1 MDSLFLLRHSQ
12 TLRLALGPC
21 GTTEDPSFI
30 VVIGLI
36 NHVEHLTYQTGQ
48 NVCSGFSVRW

>member
-1 MDSLFLLRHSQ
+1 MDSLFLLGHSQ

-30 VVIGLI
+30 VVIGLT
-36 NHVEHLTYQTGQ
+36 NHVEHLTYQIG
-48 NVCSGFSVRW
+48 